1 MEGWKI
7 RGIMISTVTT
17 STVSSITSAAL
28 FGALGAIGTVTLVSL
43 LLQRELVSI
52 SNDARLVR
60 LQRVLSI
67 AIWPLIVVFILIA
80 IAKAIEILS

>member
-1 MEGWKI
+1 
-7 RGIMISTVTT
+7 MISTVTT

-28 FGALGAIGTVTLVSL
+28 FGTLGIIGTVVLITLLV
-43 LLQRELVSI
+43 QRELTSVSSDI
-52 SNDARLVR
+52 RLLR

-80 IAKAIEILS
+80 VAKAVEILG